1 MTPRPDERRA
11 VLTGLGAVSCLG
23 AGVGAYWNAL
33 LAGGAAPR
41 EVDLP
46 HLNMR
51 ATRMYRVPGAAVP
64 EHPRR
69 HAGVPL
75 GAVPRMAVGAA
86 LEALDDAGIGQG
98 DRADVPVVMGCEM
111 GNASVQEERRGA
123 DGAGR
128 PRWTPLAVAAA
139 VVGAAIGSRRGNI
152 SVGNACSAGG
162 YALGIAS
169 DMIRSG
175 EASVVLVGA
184 ADGVTRVGMGG
195 FDRLG
200 AADPRSCRPFARD
213 RAGTMFGDGAA
224 MVVLESAAH
233 ARRRGA
239 RAYAELAGVA
249 WSCDALHP
257 TAPDPDAAQLVRAM
271 HEALADA
278 GLRPDQVGCVLPHA
292 TGTPLN
298 DAVESR
304 ALRRVFGQVADP
316 LPLFALKALIGHTSA
331 AAGIFACLTSA
342 LILARARIPANAPV
356 EQDPE
361 CDVWLPREGPLR
373 LERPAVL
380 VNTCAFGGNNSSFAL
395 AGQGWSA

>member
-1 MTPRPDERRA
+1 MTPGSDEHRA
-11 VLTGLGAVSCLG
+11 VMTGLGAVSCLG
-23 AGVGAYWNAL
+23 AGLGGYWNAL

-51 ATRMYRVPGAAVP
+51 ARRMYRVPEAAVP

-75 GAVPRMAVGAA
+75 GAVPRMAVAAA
-86 LEALDDAGIGQG
+86 LEALDDAGIEHR
-98 DRADVPVVMGCEM
+98 DRADVPVVLGCEM

-123 DGAGR
+123 DGAGH
-128 PRWTPLAVAAA
+128 PQWTPLAVAAA
-139 VVGAAIGSRRGNI
+139 AVGSAIGSRRGNI

-169 DMIRSG
+169 DLIRSG

-200 AADPRSCRPFARD
+200 AADPHSCRPFARD
-213 RAGTMFGDGAA
+213 RAGTVFGDGAA

-233 ARRRGA
+233 ARLRGV

-249 WSCDALHP
+249 WSCDARHP
-257 TAPDPDAAQLVRAM
+257 TAPDPDATQLVRAM
-271 HEALADA
+271 REALADA
-278 GLRPDQVGCVLPHA
+278 DLAPDRVGCVLPHA

-304 ALRRVFGQVADP
+304 ALRRVFGQVTDR
-316 LPLFALKALIGHTSA
+316 LPLFALKAMIGHTSA

-342 LILARARIPANAPV
+342 LILSRARIPANAPV
-356 EQDPE
+356 EQDPDCE
-361 CDVWLPREGPLR
+361 VWLPREAALR
-373 LERPAVL
+373 PARPAVL
-380 VNTCAFGGNNSSFAL
+380 VNTCAFGGNNSSFVL
-395 AGQGWSA
+395 AGRGWPA

>member
-1 MTPRPDERRA
+1 MAPRSDERRP

-23 AGVGAYWNAL
+23 AGVGRYWDAL
-33 LAGGAAPR
+33 LAGGAVPR

-75 GAVPRMAVGAA
+75 GAVPRMAVAAA
-86 LEALDDAGIGQG
+86 LEALDDAGIAGP
-98 DRADVPVVMGCEM
+98 DRADVAVVTGSEM

-128 PRWTPLAVAAA
+128 PRWTPLAVAGAA
-139 VVGAAIGSRRGNI
+139 VGTAIGSQRGNI

-169 DMIRSG
+169 DLIRSG

-200 AADPRSCRPFARD
+200 AADPHRCRPFARD

-233 ARRRGA
+233 AHRRGA

-249 WSCDALHP
+249 WSCDARHP

-271 HEALADA
+271 REALADA
-278 GLRPDQVGCVLPHA
+278 GLRPDRVGCVLPHA

-304 ALRRVFGQVADP
+304 ALRRVFGRHTDR
-316 LPLFALKALIGHTSA
+316 LPLFALKAMIGHTSS
-331 AAGIFACLTSA
+331 AAGIFACLTAA
-342 LILARARIPANAPV
+342 LLVSRARIPANAPL
-356 EQDPE
+356 EQDPD

-373 LERPAVL
+373 LDRPAVL

-395 AGQGWSA
+395 TGPGGPT